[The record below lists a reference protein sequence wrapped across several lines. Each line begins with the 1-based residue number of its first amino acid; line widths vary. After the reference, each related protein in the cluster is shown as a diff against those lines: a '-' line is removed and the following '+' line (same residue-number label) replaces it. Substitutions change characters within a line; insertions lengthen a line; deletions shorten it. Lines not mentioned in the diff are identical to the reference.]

1 MEKTEGS
8 FKCHM
13 VTWDKAYS
21 LAKRLAR
28 RIKGSGFKP
37 DLVVGVARGGLIPA
51 RIVCDFL
58 LQKDFASIKVEHWG
72 IASTLGSA
80 KLKYPLPAEVDVS
93 GKRILVVDDVA
104 DTGESYSV
112 IMDYFREKNAAEIRT
127 AVLQYKTCSAFVP
140 DYWGEKHDEWKW
152 IIYPWAI
159 YEDMNGFIEKVLTQP
174 MTGEAIRKDLRRR
187 FGIEVSRKE
196 LKEILNDMH
205 LEGKLKRKKNGRKV
219 IWESCEAE

>member
-1 MEKTEGS
+1 
-8 FKCHM
+8 
-13 VTWDKAYS
+13 
-21 LAKRLAR
+21 
-28 RIKGSGFKP
+28 
-37 DLVVGVARGGLIPA
+37 
-51 RIVCDFL
+51 
-58 LQKDFASIKVEHWG
+58 
-72 IASTLGSA
+72 
-80 KLKYPLPAEVDVS
+80 
-93 GKRILVVDDVA
+93 VDDVA